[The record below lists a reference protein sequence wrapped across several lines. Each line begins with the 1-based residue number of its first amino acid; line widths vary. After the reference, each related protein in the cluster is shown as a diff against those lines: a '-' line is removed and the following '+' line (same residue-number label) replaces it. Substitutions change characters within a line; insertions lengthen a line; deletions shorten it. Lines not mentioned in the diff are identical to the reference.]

1 MIGNF
6 LKSAFLGLLAFSLCA
21 CSDDDSVK
29 KLITFH
35 SGSERANA
43 LASNRTLEVMPI
55 STVSV
60 MTDTNHFMYN
70 GDLQKVHVAEVTLP
84 DGKPMRGFYFICNS
98 RGAKRLFQ
106 ATASNI
112 GGYIVVKY
120 DGNVIGLRRI
130 DMPINDGKIFVT
142 PEIPLEDDLQKLVD
156 EMNMAIETINE
167 IKDEVNSW

>member
-1 MIGNF
+1 MTEKF
-6 LKSAFLGLLAFSLCA
+6 LKSMLLAALTLVVCA
-21 CSDDDSVK
+21 CSDEDSVK

-35 SGSERANA
+35 TGSERDNA
-43 LASNRTLEVMPI
+43 MASNRTLEVMPI

-84 DGKPMRGFYFICNS
+84 DGKPLRGFYFICNS

-106 ATASNI
+106 ATASNM
-112 GGYIVVKY
+112 GGYVVVKY

-130 DMPINDGKIFVT
+130 DMAMNDGKIFVT
-142 PEIPLEDDLQKLVD
+142 PEIPLKADLQALVD
-156 EMNMAIETINE
+156 EMNKAIDTINE
-167 IKDEVNSW
+167 IKEETNAW